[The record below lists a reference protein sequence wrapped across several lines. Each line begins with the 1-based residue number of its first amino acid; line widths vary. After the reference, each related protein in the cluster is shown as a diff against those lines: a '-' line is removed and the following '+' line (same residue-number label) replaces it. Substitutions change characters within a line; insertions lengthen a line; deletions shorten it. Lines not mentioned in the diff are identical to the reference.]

1 MKLNK
6 KTRFFPYAMLLP
18 TLVIFAVF
26 MIYPILYSFYLSFTE
41 FTGGTYNFVG
51 LRNYIEL
58 FHDPVFYKALFNT
71 FFYLIIQVPVM
82 ISLALLL
89 AVLVEQKFIRGKG
102 FFRMATFLPTITS
115 LVAYSL
121 VFKVLFNTNYGLIN
135 YIVEFFGGEKIQW
148 IYSAWPARASII
160 ISITWRWVGYNMI
173 ILLAGIQAIPTE
185 MYESASLDGASF
197 WQQLF
202 YITIPAIKPII
213 LFTTITSTI
222 GTLQLFDEPYILTQ
236 GGPNYATITLGEY
249 LYDNGFTY
257 LKFGFASAL
266 GYVMVIIIGLLSWLQ
281 FRVNKHS
288 GDMSRT
294 FLKRF

>member
-1 MKLNK
+1 MKLSK

-18 TLVIFAVF
+18 TIVIFAVF

-71 FFYLIIQVPVM
+71 FFYLIIQVPIM

-89 AVLVEQKFIRGKG
+89 AVLVEQKFVRGKG

-281 FRVNKHS
+281 FRVNKEE
-288 GDMSRT
+288 
-294 FLKRF
+294 

>member
-1 MKLNK
+1 MKLHK

-18 TLVIFAVF
+18 TIVIFAVF

-41 FTGGTYNFVG
+41 FSGGTYNFVG
-51 LRNYIEL
+51 LQNYIEL

-89 AVLVEQKFIRGKG
+89 AVLIEQKFIRGKG

-135 YIVEFFGGEKIQW
+135 YIIEFFGGEKVQW

-185 MYESASLDGASF
+185 MYESASLDGANF

-249 LYDNGFTY
+249 LYDNGFTF

-266 GYVMVIIIGLLSWLQ
+266 GYVMVIIIGLLSWIQ
-281 FRVNKHS
+281 FRMNKE
-288 GDMSRT
+288 D
-294 FLKRF
+294 

>member
-1 MKLNK
+1 MKLHK

-18 TLVIFAVF
+18 TVVIFAVF

-41 FTGGTYNFVG
+41 FSGGTYNFVG
-51 LRNYIEL
+51 IRNYIEL
-58 FHDPVFYKALFNT
+58 FNDPVFYKALFNT

-89 AVLVEQKFIRGKG
+89 AVLIEQKFIRGKG

-135 YIVEFFGGEKIQW
+135 YIIDFFGGEKIQW

-185 MYESASLDGASF
+185 MYESASLDGANF

-281 FRVNKHS
+281 FRVNKEE
-288 GDMSRT
+288 
-294 FLKRF
+294 

>member
-1 MKLNK
+1 MKTRRK
-6 KTRFFPYAMLLP
+6 SRFFPYAMLFP
-18 TLVIFAVF
+18 TIVVFAVF
-26 MIYPILYSFYLSFTE
+26 MIYPILYSLYLSFTE
-41 FTGGTYNFVG
+41 FTGGTYEFVG

-58 FHDPVFYKALFNT
+58 FNDPVFYKALFNT

-82 ISLALLL
+82 IGLALLL
-89 AVLVEQKFIRGKG
+89 AVLIEQKFVRGMG

-148 IYSAWPARASII
+148 IYSAWPARASVI

-185 MYESASLDGASF
+185 MYESASLDGANF

-236 GGPNYATITLGEY
+236 GGPNYATITLGQY
-249 LYDNGFTY
+249 LYENGFTY

-266 GYVMVIIIGLLSWLQ
+266 GYVMVIIIGLLSWVQ
-281 FRVNKHS
+281 FKVTKEE
-288 GDMSRT
+288 
-294 FLKRF
+294 

>member
-1 MKLNK
+1 M
-6 KTRFFPYAMLLP
+6 
-18 TLVIFAVF
+18 
-26 MIYPILYSFYLSFTE
+26 
-41 FTGGTYNFVG
+41 G

-58 FHDPVFYKALFNT
+58 FNDPVFYKALFNT

-89 AVLVEQKFIRGKG
+89 AVLVEQKFVRGKG

-281 FRVNKHS
+281 FRVNKEE
-288 GDMSRT
+288 
-294 FLKRF
+294 

>member
-1 MKLNK
+1 MKTRRK
-6 KTRFFPYAMLLP
+6 SRFFPYAMLFP
-18 TLVIFAVF
+18 TIVVFAVF
-26 MIYPILYSFYLSFTE
+26 MIYPILYSLYLSFTE
-41 FTGGTYNFVG
+41 FTGGTYEFVG

-58 FHDPVFYKALFNT
+58 FNDPVFYKALFNT

-82 ISLALLL
+82 IGPALLL
-89 AVLVEQKFIRGKG
+89 AVLIEQKFVRGRG

-148 IYSAWPARASII
+148 IYSAWPARASVI

-185 MYESASLDGASF
+185 MYESASLDGANF

-236 GGPNYATITLGEY
+236 GGPNYATITLGQY
-249 LYDNGFTY
+249 LYENGFTY

-266 GYVMVIIIGLLSWLQ
+266 GYVMVIIIGLLSWVQ
-281 FRVNKHS
+281 FKVTKEE
-288 GDMSRT
+288 
-294 FLKRF
+294 

>member
-1 MKLNK
+1 MKTRRK
-6 KTRFFPYAMLLP
+6 SRFFPYAMLFP
-18 TLVIFAVF
+18 TIVVFAVF
-26 MIYPILYSFYLSFTE
+26 MIYPILYSLYLSFTE
-41 FTGGTYNFVG
+41 FTGGTYEFVG

-58 FHDPVFYKALFNT
+58 FNDPVFYKALFNT

-82 ISLALLL
+82 IGLALLL
-89 AVLVEQKFIRGKG
+89 AVLIEQKFVRGRG

-148 IYSAWPARASII
+148 IYSAWPARASVI
-160 ISITWRWVGYNMI
+160 ISITWRWVGHNMI

-185 MYESASLDGASF
+185 MYESASLDGANF

-236 GGPNYATITLGEY
+236 GGPNYATITLGQY
-249 LYDNGFTY
+249 LYENGFTY

-266 GYVMVIIIGLLSWLQ
+266 GYVMVIIIGLLSWVQ
-281 FRVNKHS
+281 FKVTKEE
-288 GDMSRT
+288 
-294 FLKRF
+294 

>member
-1 MKLNK
+1 MKLSK

-18 TLVIFAVF
+18 TIVIFAVF

-41 FTGGTYNFVG
+41 FTGGTYEFVG

-58 FHDPVFYKALFNT
+58 FNDPVFYKALFNT

-89 AVLVEQKFIRGKG
+89 AVLVEQKFVRGKG

-173 ILLAGIQAIPTE
+173 ILLVGIQAIPTE

-281 FRVNKHS
+281 FRVNKEE
-288 GDMSRT
+288 
-294 FLKRF
+294 

>member
-1 MKLNK
+1 MIWEADMKLHK

-18 TLVIFAVF
+18 TIVIFAVF

-51 LRNYIEL
+51 LQNYIEL

-89 AVLVEQKFIRGKG
+89 AVLIEQKFIRGKG

-135 YIVEFFGGEKIQW
+135 YVVELFGGEKIQW

-185 MYESASLDGASF
+185 MYESASLDGANF

-236 GGPNYATITLGEY
+236 GGPNYTTITLGEY

-281 FRVNKHS
+281 FRVNKEE
-288 GDMSRT
+288 
-294 FLKRF
+294 

>member
-58 FHDPVFYKALFNT
+58 FHDTVFYKALFNT

-89 AVLVEQKFIRGKG
+89 AVLVEQKFVRGKG
-102 FFRMATFLPTITS
+102 FFRITTFLPTITS

-281 FRVNKHS
+281 FRVNKEE
-288 GDMSRT
+288 
-294 FLKRF
+294 

>member
-1 MKLNK
+1 MKTRKKLNL
-6 KTRFFPYAMLLP
+6 FPYGMLLP
-18 TLVIFAVF
+18 TIVIFAVF
-26 MIYPILYSFYLSFTE
+26 MIYPIIYSFFLSFME
-41 FTGGTYNFVG
+41 FSRGSYSFVG
-51 LRNYIEL
+51 LKNYIEL
-58 FHDPVFYKALFNT
+58 FRDPVFYKALFNT

-89 AVLVEQKFIRGKG
+89 AVLIEQKFVRGRG

-115 LVAYSL
+115 LVAYAL
-121 VFKVLFNTNYGLIN
+121 VFKVLFNTDHGLIN
-135 YIVEFFGGEKIQW
+135 YVVQLFGGEKIQW

-173 ILLAGIQAIPTE
+173 ILLAGIQAIPADL
-185 MYESASLDGASF
+185 YESASLDGANF

-222 GTLQLFDEPYILTQ
+222 GTLQLFDEPYVLTQ

-266 GYVMVIIIGLLSWLQ
+266 GYVMVIIIAILSLIQ
-281 FRVNKHS
+281 FKL
-288 GDMSRT
+288 D
-294 FLKRF
+294 KEK

>member
-1 MKLNK
+1 MKLSK

-18 TLVIFAVF
+18 TIVIFAVF

-41 FTGGTYNFVG
+41 FTGGTYEFVG

-58 FHDPVFYKALFNT
+58 FNDPVFYKALFNT

-249 LYDNGFTY
+249 LDDNGFTY

-281 FRVNKHS
+281 FRVNKEE
-288 GDMSRT
+288 
-294 FLKRF
+294 

>member
-1 MKLNK
+1 MKLSK
-6 KTRFFPYAMLLP
+6 KTRFFPYAILLP
-18 TLVIFAVF
+18 TIVIFAVF

-41 FTGGTYNFVG
+41 FTGGTYEFVG

-58 FHDPVFYKALFNT
+58 FNDPVFYKALFNT

-281 FRVNKHS
+281 FRVNKEE
-288 GDMSRT
+288 
-294 FLKRF
+294 

>member
-1 MKLNK
+1 MKTRRK
-6 KTRFFPYAMLLP
+6 SRFFPYAMLFP
-18 TLVIFAVF
+18 TIVVFAVF
-26 MIYPILYSFYLSFTE
+26 MIYPILYSLYLSFTE
-41 FTGGTYNFVG
+41 FTGGTYEFVG

-58 FHDPVFYKALFNT
+58 FNDPVFYKALFNT

-82 ISLALLL
+82 IGLALLL
-89 AVLVEQKFIRGKG
+89 AVLIEQKYVRGRG

-148 IYSAWPARASII
+148 IYSAWPARASVI

-185 MYESASLDGASF
+185 MYESASLDGANF

-236 GGPNYATITLGEY
+236 GGPNYATITLGQY
-249 LYDNGFTY
+249 LYENGFTY

-266 GYVMVIIIGLLSWLQ
+266 GYVMVIIIGLLSWVQ
-281 FRVNKHS
+281 FKVTKEE
-288 GDMSRT
+288 
-294 FLKRF
+294 

>member
-1 MKLNK
+1 MKLSK

-18 TLVIFAVF
+18 TIVIFAVF

-41 FTGGTYNFVG
+41 FTGGTYEFVG

-58 FHDPVFYKALFNT
+58 FNDPVFYKALFNT

-89 AVLVEQKFIRGKG
+89 AVLVEQKFVRGKG

-281 FRVNKHS
+281 FRVNKEE
-288 GDMSRT
+288 
-294 FLKRF
+294 

>member
-1 MKLNK
+1 MKLSK

-41 FTGGTYNFVG
+41 FTGGTYEFVG

-58 FHDPVFYKALFNT
+58 FNDPVFYKALFNT

-281 FRVNKHS
+281 FRVNKEE
-288 GDMSRT
+288 
-294 FLKRF
+294 

>member
-1 MKLNK
+1 MKLSK

-89 AVLVEQKFIRGKG
+89 AVLVEQKFVRGKG

-281 FRVNKHS
+281 FRVNKEE
-288 GDMSRT
+288 
-294 FLKRF
+294 

>member
-1 MKLNK
+1 MKLSK

-18 TLVIFAVF
+18 TIVIFAVF

-41 FTGGTYNFVG
+41 FTGGTYEFVG
-51 LRNYIEL
+51 LQNYIEL
-58 FHDPVFYKALFNT
+58 FNDPVFYKALFNT

-89 AVLVEQKFIRGKG
+89 AVLVEQKFVRGKG

-281 FRVNKHS
+281 FRVNKEE
-288 GDMSRT
+288 
-294 FLKRF
+294 

>member
-1 MKLNK
+1 MIWEADMKLHK

-18 TLVIFAVF
+18 TIVIFAVF

-51 LRNYIEL
+51 LQNYIEL

-89 AVLVEQKFIRGKG
+89 AVLIEQKFIRGKG

-135 YIVEFFGGEKIQW
+135 YVVELFGGEKIQW
-148 IYSAWPARASII
+148 IYSAWPARASLI
-160 ISITWRWVGYNMI
+160 ISINWRWVGYNMI

-185 MYESASLDGASF
+185 MYESASLDGANF

-281 FRVNKHS
+281 FRVNKEE
-288 GDMSRT
+288 
-294 FLKRF
+294 

>member
-1 MKLNK
+1 MKLSK

-18 TLVIFAVF
+18 TIVIFAVF

-41 FTGGTYNFVG
+41 FTGGTYEFVG

-58 FHDPVFYKALFNT
+58 FNDPVFYKALFNT

-89 AVLVEQKFIRGKG
+89 AVPVEQKFVQGKG

-281 FRVNKHS
+281 FRVNKEE
-288 GDMSRT
+288 
-294 FLKRF
+294 

>member
-1 MKLNK
+1 MEKKKAKLSLEK
-6 KTRFFPYAMLLP
+6 KHNLTGWAFLLP
-18 TLVIFAVF
+18 ASILIFVF
-26 MIYPILYSFYLSFTE
+26 CFYPMSQAILLSFRK
-41 FTGGTYNFVG
+41 TGGVFNG
-51 LRNYIEL
+51 AANYARI
-58 FHDPVFYKALFNT
+58 FKDKTFQQCLFNT

-89 AVLVEQKFIRGKG
+89 AVLIEQKFIRGKG

-135 YIVEFFGGEKIQW
+135 YIIEFFGGEKVQW

-185 MYESASLDGASF
+185 MYESASLDGANF

-281 FRVNKHS
+281 FRVNKEE
-288 GDMSRT
+288 
-294 FLKRF
+294 

>member
-1 MKLNK
+1 MKTRRK
-6 KTRFFPYAMLLP
+6 SRFFPYAMLFP
-18 TLVIFAVF
+18 TIVVFAVF
-26 MIYPILYSFYLSFTE
+26 MIYPILYSLYLSFTE
-41 FTGGTYNFVG
+41 FTGGTYEFVG

-58 FHDPVFYKALFNT
+58 FNDPVFYKALFNT

-82 ISLALLL
+82 IGLALLL
-89 AVLVEQKFIRGKG
+89 AVLIEQKFVRGRG

-148 IYSAWPARASII
+148 IYSAWPARASVI
-160 ISITWRWVGYNMI
+160 ISITWRWVGSNMI

-185 MYESASLDGASF
+185 MYESASLDGANF

-236 GGPNYATITLGEY
+236 GGPNYATITLGQY
-249 LYDNGFTY
+249 LYENGFTY

-266 GYVMVIIIGLLSWLQ
+266 GYVMVIIIGLLSWVQ
-281 FRVNKHS
+281 FKVTKEE
-288 GDMSRT
+288 
-294 FLKRF
+294 

>member
-160 ISITWRWVGYNMI
+160 ISITWRWVGYYMI

-281 FRVNKHS
+281 FRVIKEE
-288 GDMSRT
+288 
-294 FLKRF
+294 

>member
-1 MKLNK
+1 MKLSK

-18 TLVIFAVF
+18 TIVIFAVF

-41 FTGGTYNFVG
+41 FTGGTYEFVG

-58 FHDPVFYKALFNT
+58 FNFLFFYKALFNT

-89 AVLVEQKFIRGKG
+89 AVLVEQKFVRGKG

-281 FRVNKHS
+281 FRVNKEE
-288 GDMSRT
+288 
-294 FLKRF
+294 

>member
-1 MKLNK
+1 MKTRRK
-6 KTRFFPYAMLLP
+6 SRFFPYAMLFP
-18 TLVIFAVF
+18 TIVVFAVF
-26 MIYPILYSFYLSFTE
+26 MIYPILYSLYLSFTE
-41 FTGGTYNFVG
+41 FTGGTYEFVG

-58 FHDPVFYKALFNT
+58 FNDPVFYKALFNT

-82 ISLALLL
+82 IGLALLL
-89 AVLVEQKFIRGKG
+89 AVLIEQKFVRGRG

-148 IYSAWPARASII
+148 IYSAWPARASVI

-173 ILLAGIQAIPTE
+173 ILLAGIQAIPAE
-185 MYESASLDGASF
+185 MYESASLDGANF

-236 GGPNYATITLGEY
+236 GGPNYATITLGQY
-249 LYDNGFTY
+249 LYENGFTY

-266 GYVMVIIIGLLSWLQ
+266 GYVMVIIIGLLSWVQ
-281 FRVNKHS
+281 FKVTKEE
-288 GDMSRT
+288 
-294 FLKRF
+294 

>member
-1 MKLNK
+1 MKLSK

-18 TLVIFAVF
+18 TIVIFAVF

-41 FTGGTYNFVG
+41 FTGGTYEFVG

-58 FHDPVFYKALFNT
+58 FNDPVFYKALFNT

-89 AVLVEQKFIRGKG
+89 AVLVEQKCIRGKG

-281 FRVNKHS
+281 FRVNKEE
-288 GDMSRT
+288 
-294 FLKRF
+294 

>member
-26 MIYPILYSFYLSFTE
+26 MIYPILYSFYLSSTE

-281 FRVNKHS
+281 FRVNKEE
-288 GDMSRT
+288 
-294 FLKRF
+294 

>member
-1 MKLNK
+1 M
-6 KTRFFPYAMLLP
+6 KTRKKVSLFPYAMLLP
-18 TLVIFAVF
+18 TIVIFAVF
-26 MIYPILYSFYLSFTE
+26 MIYPILYSFYLSFME
-41 FTGGTYNFVG
+41 FSRGSYTFVG
-51 LRNYIEL
+51 LKNYIEL

-71 FFYLIIQVPVM
+71 FFYLIVQVPVM

-89 AVLVEQKFIRGKG
+89 AVLIEQKFVRGRG

-115 LVAYSL
+115 LVAYAL
-121 VFKVLFNTNYGLIN
+121 VFKVLFNTDHGLIN
-135 YIVEFFGGEKIQW
+135 YIVTLLGGEKIQW

-173 ILLAGIQAIPTE
+173 IILAGIQAIPAE
-185 MYESASLDGASF
+185 LYESASLDGANF

-222 GTLQLFDEPYILTQ
+222 GTLQLFDEPYVLTQ

-266 GYVMVIIIGLLSWLQ
+266 GYVMVIIIGILSLIQ
-281 FRVNKHS
+281 FRMNKEE
-288 GDMSRT
+288 
-294 FLKRF
+294 

>member
-1 MKLNK
+1 MKTRKKLNL
-6 KTRFFPYAMLLP
+6 FPYGMLMP
-18 TLVIFAVF
+18 TIVIFAVF
-26 MIYPILYSFYLSFTE
+26 MVYPIIYSFFLSFME
-41 FTGGTYNFVG
+41 FSRGSYSFVG
-51 LRNYIEL
+51 FKNYIEL
-58 FHDPVFYKALFNT
+58 FRDPVFYKALFNT
-71 FFYLIIQVPVM
+71 FFYLIIQVPIM

-89 AVLVEQKFIRGKG
+89 AVLIEQKFVRGRG

-115 LVAYSL
+115 LVAYAL
-121 VFKVLFNTNYGLIN
+121 VFKVLFNTDHGLIN
-135 YIVEFFGGEKIQW
+135 YVVQLFGGEKIQW

-173 ILLAGIQAIPTE
+173 ILLAGIQAIPADL
-185 MYESASLDGASF
+185 YESASLDGANF

-222 GTLQLFDEPYILTQ
+222 GTLQLFDEPYVLTQ

-266 GYVMVIIIGLLSWLQ
+266 GYVMVIIIAILSLIQ
-281 FRVNKHS
+281 FKL
-288 GDMSRT
+288 D
-294 FLKRF
+294 KEK

>member
-1 MKLNK
+1 MKLHK

-18 TLVIFAVF
+18 TIVIFAVF
-26 MIYPILYSFYLSFTE
+26 RIYPILYSFYLSFTE

-51 LRNYIEL
+51 LQNYIEL

-89 AVLVEQKFIRGKG
+89 AVLIEQKFIRGKG

-135 YIVEFFGGEKIQW
+135 YVVELFGGEKIQW

-185 MYESASLDGASF
+185 MYESASLDGANF

-281 FRVNKHS
+281 FRVNKEE
-288 GDMSRT
+288 
-294 FLKRF
+294 

>member
-1 MKLNK
+1 MIWGADMKLHK

-18 TLVIFAVF
+18 TVVIFAVF

-41 FTGGTYNFVG
+41 FSGGTYNFVG

-58 FHDPVFYKALFNT
+58 FNDPVFYKALFNT

-89 AVLVEQKFIRGKG
+89 AVLIEQKFIRGKG

-135 YIVEFFGGEKIQW
+135 YIIEFFGGEKIQW

-185 MYESASLDGASF
+185 MYESASLDGANF

-281 FRVNKHS
+281 FRVNKEE
-288 GDMSRT
+288 
-294 FLKRF
+294 

>member
-1 MKLNK
+1 MKLSK

-18 TLVIFAVF
+18 TIVIFAVF

-41 FTGGTYNFVG
+41 FTGGTYEFVG

-58 FHDPVFYKALFNT
+58 FNDPVFYKALFNT

-89 AVLVEQKFIRGKG
+89 AVLIEQKFIRGKG

-281 FRVNKHS
+281 FRVNKEE
-288 GDMSRT
+288 
-294 FLKRF
+294 

>member
-1 MKLNK
+1 MKLSK

-18 TLVIFAVF
+18 TIVIFAVF

-41 FTGGTYNFVG
+41 FTGGTYEFVG

-58 FHDPVFYKALFNT
+58 FNDPVFYKALFNT
-71 FFYLIIQVPVM
+71 FIYLIIQVPVM

-281 FRVNKHS
+281 FRVNKEE
-288 GDMSRT
+288 
-294 FLKRF
+294 